1 MDRRLVALGAT
12 LALVAV
18 ALGAFGA
25 HGLEGRLDARAQR
38 SFETAARYQ
47 MYHAIALV
55 LTGLAAA
62 RWPNVRS
69 LHVAGVAFT
78 VGIAAFCGSLYGL
91 AAGGPRFLGM
101 VAPLGGL
108 SFMAGWAAL
117 AVAGVVGSKAE

>member
-1 MDRRLVALGAT
+1 MDRRLVTLGAT
-12 LALVAV
+12 FALLAV

-47 MYHAIALV
+47 MFHAIALV
-55 LTGLAAA
+55 LTGLAAT
-62 RWPNVRS
+62 RWPSLRS
-69 LHVAGVAFT
+69 IRVAGIAFT

-91 AAGGPRFLGM
+91 AAGGPRGLGM

-108 SFMAGWAAL
+108 SFMVGWAAL
-117 AVAGVVGSKAE
+117 AVAGVVGSRTE